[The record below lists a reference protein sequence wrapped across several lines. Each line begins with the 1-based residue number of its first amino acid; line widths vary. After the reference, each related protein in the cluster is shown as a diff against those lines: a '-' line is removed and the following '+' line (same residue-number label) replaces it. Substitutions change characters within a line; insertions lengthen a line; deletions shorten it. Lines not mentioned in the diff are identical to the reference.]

1 MYTYGPA
8 LSLHEVRPIAPA
20 SGVAAAGGTMPALA
34 RLAVYQVRSSATSP
48 LTIARAGPA
57 RRMPKT
63 SSRRR
68 KLTARIATP
77 SSPSPLHAAPAD
89 QPHYL
94 LWRSYGEIQR
104 RVGGIEGLFKAY

>member
-1 MYTYGPA
+1 
-8 LSLHEVRPIAPA
+8 
-20 SGVAAAGGTMPALA
+20 MPALA

-68 KLTARIATP
+68 KLIARIATP
-77 SSPSPLHAAPAD
+77 SSPSPLSAAPDD
-89 QPHYL
+89 QPKYL
-94 LWRSYGEIQR
+94 LWHSYGEIPLE
-104 RVGGIEGLFKAY
+104 EGLKSGFVQDVRSDERREGKECVSTCNYRCAP

>member
-68 KLTARIATP
+68 KLHARIATP
-77 SSPSPLHAAPAD
+77 SSPSPLSDAPD
-89 QPHYL
+89 DKPKYL
-94 LWRSYGEIQR
+94 LLKSYAELTLE
-104 RVGGIEGLFKAY
+104 VGLT